1 MGASQR
7 PTLTQRTYATEVKN
21 MGSATMSTVG
31 KAVAERISGSRP
43 GGIRA
48 FAAATVVGVA
58 TAVATYRL
66 LRSGN

>member
-1 MGASQR
+1 
-7 PTLTQRTYATEVKN
+7 

-31 KAVAERISGSRP
+31 KAVAERMSGSRP
-43 GGIRA
+43 GGFRA
-48 FAAATVVGVA
+48 FAVATVVGVA